1 MTRRGGQFLPGRTL
15 SEDPFCLPMTAAG
28 TTTSMAT
35 NTARDVEHRASETAT
50 SGVGPTVSR
59 LEALRIAAVLG
70 FTPIAAGVIARRPSM
85 MAVLERL
92 GADAPTV
99 PFVRRLRERYGPG
112 PLQLQLPKRRLAV
125 VLTGDDA
132 GRVLDGT
139 PEPFNPANR
148 EKKGA
153 LSPFQPHGVLISE
166 GHVRQQRRRIN
177 EEALDTSHAMHHL
190 ADPMVE
196 VIRHEVAALLAS
208 AQSKGTLDNDEFTRT
223 WWRMV
228 RQIVLGKS
236 ARDDHAVTDQLHKLR
251 ANGNWSYF
259 LPPPRKLRDRFIES
273 LYSYV
278 DKAEPGSVVS
288 SLAALPAGGAID
300 PVGQIPHWLFAFDAA
315 GVAASRA
322 LALLS
327 THPEQRRLARE
338 EVAAWDTT
346 VPQQY
351 PYLRA
356 CVLESVR
363 LWPTTPTIL
372 RDSTRDTTWGSGD
385 GEFTIPA
392 GTAFMILAPAF
403 HRDDRTFP
411 FANGFAPEVWLDGT
425 AQSRPELVPFSAGP
439 AECPGRNLV
448 LFVTSTVLA
457 LMLEGADFQLTST
470 PALTPGQ
477 PLPPTLNNF
486 GLRFRVTST

>member
-1 MTRRGGQFLPGRTL
+1 
-15 SEDPFCLPMTAAG
+15 
-28 TTTSMAT
+28 MAT
-35 NTARDVEHRASETAT
+35 NTTRDAEHRALETAAL
-50 SGVGPTVSR
+50 GGGPTVSG

-70 FTPIAAGVIARRPSM
+70 FSPIAAGVIARRPRM
-85 MAVLERL
+85 MAALERL

-99 PFVRRLRERYGPG
+99 PFVRELRERYGPG
-112 PLQLQLPKRRLAV
+112 PLQLRIPGRRLAV
-125 VLTGDDA
+125 VLTGTDA
-132 GRVLDGT
+132 GRVLGGT
-139 PEPFNPANR
+139 PDPFNPANR

-166 GHVRQQRRRIN
+166 GHIRRERRRVN

-190 ADPMVE
+190 AGPMVE
-196 VIRHEVAALLAS
+196 VIRHEMAALMAS
-208 AQSKGTLDNDEFTRT
+208 VQAKGTLDNDEFTRT

-236 ARDDHAVTDQLHKLR
+236 ARDDNTVTDQLRKLR
-251 ANGNWSYF
+251 SNGNWSYF
-259 LPPPRKLRDRFIES
+259 LPQRRKLHDRFIES

-278 DKAEPGSVVS
+278 DKAEPGCVVS
-288 SLAALPAGGAID
+288 ALAALPAGGAID

-315 GVAASRA
+315 GIASSRA

-327 THPEQRRLARE
+327 SHPEQRRLAQE
-338 EVAAWDTT
+338 EIAACDTA

-372 RDSTRDTTWGSGD
+372 RDSTSDTTWGAAD
-385 GEFTIPA
+385 VEFTIPA
-392 GTAFMILAPAF
+392 GTAFLILAPAF
-403 HRDDRTFP
+403 HRDGETFS
-411 FANGFAPEVWLDGT
+411 FADEFAPAVWLDGM

-448 LFVTSTVLA
+448 LFVTSTMLA
-457 LMLEGADFQLTST
+457 LLLEAADFELTST
-470 PALTPGQ
+470 PALTPERR
-477 PLPPTLNNF
+477 LPPTLNNF
-486 GLRFRVTST
+486 GLRFRVTPR